1 MQRREG
7 KRAGKN
13 SFLNASSVIFDYYLI
28 SRGVKE
34 EKAGN
39 S

>member
-1 MQRREG
+1 MQRREA